1 MYALRGALATLL
13 CVGCEGAIRV
23 GRVSMRPLTPAKTRP
38 AIAMVADS
46 PELKT
51 LKEALAEQASA
62 ERVHRLCNTSRH
74 LSMCACADQGR
85 ERAV

>member
-1 MYALRGALATLL
+1 MYALRVALATLL

-23 GRVSMRPLTPAKTRP
+23 GHVPMRPLTPAKTRP
-38 AIAMVADS
+38 VITMVADS

-62 ERVHRLCNTSRH
+62 ERVHRL
-74 LSMCACADQGR
+74 
-85 ERAV
+85 